1 MDNLDK
7 DINDLEQE
15 DMLDE
20 MTSKTETPDDELPV
34 QEPESA
40 DEAADTAESE
50 DVAEDVDSDDMK
62 EKAPDEKKKG
72 LFHKKEKKKDK
83 KDLKIEE
90 LNDRLI
96 RNMAEFDNFRKR
108 TDKEKSQM
116 FDAGAG
122 LVVEKILPIIDDFE
136 RGMAAVEPD
145 NAESSFVTGIEM
157 VYKKLIT
164 TLNDMGVTVIE
175 SLGKEFDPMFHNAVM
190 QEASEEHETG
200 IITQELQKGY
210 VYKEKV
216 IRHSM
221 VIVAE

>member
-7 DINDLEQE
+7 DIKDLEQE
-15 DMLDE
+15 DIIDE
-20 MTSKTETPDDELPV
+20 VAEEAEISDDGISD
-34 QEPESA
+34 QEPEA
-40 DEAADTAESE
+40 DDEDVDAAESE
-50 DVAEDVDSDDMK
+50 DSDEGK
-62 EKAPDEKKKG
+62 EKSPDEKKKS

-90 LNDRLI
+90 LNDRLM

-122 LVVEKILPIIDDFE
+122 LVVEKMLPVMDDFE
-136 RGMAAVEPD
+136 RGMAAIDPEY
-145 NAESSFVTGIEM
+145 AESSFVTGMEM

-164 TLNDMGVTVIE
+164 TLSDMGVTVIE
-175 SLGKEFDPMFHNAVM
+175 SVGEEFDPMYHNAVL
-190 QEASEEHETG
+190 QEASEDYDSG

-210 VYKEKV
+210 IYKEKV

-221 VIVAE
+221 VVVAE

>member
-7 DINDLEQE
+7 DIKDLEQDLEQE
-15 DMLDE
+15 DVIE
-20 MTSKTETPDDELPV
+20 ETKAANDDI
-34 QEPESA
+34 SA
-40 DEAADTAESE
+40 DEPIVE
-50 DVAEDVDSDDMK
+50 DETEDDVNDEDCDAIN
-62 EKAPDEKKKG
+62 EKSPDEKKKS

-90 LNDRLI
+90 LSDRLM

-116 FDAGAG
+116 FEAGAG
-122 LVVEKILPIIDDFE
+122 LVVEKMLPIIDDFE
-136 RGMAAVEPD
+136 RGMTSIPPED
-145 NAESSFVTGIEM
+145 AESSFVTGIEM

-164 TLNDMGVTVIE
+164 TLSDMGVTVIE
-175 SLGKEFDPMFHNAVM
+175 AVGKEFDPMYHNAVM
-190 QEASEEHETG
+190 QEASEEYESG

-210 VYKEKV
+210 IYKEKV

>member
-20 MTSKTETPDDELPV
+20 MTSKTETADDDLPV

-175 SLGKEFDPMFHNAVM
+175 SVGKEFDPMFHNAVM

-210 VYKEKV
+210 IYKEKV

>member
-7 DINDLEQE
+7 DIKDLEQE
-15 DMLDE
+15 DMDDE
-20 MTSKTETPDDELPV
+20 ATDETQMPDDDLLTE
-34 QEPESA
+34 EPES
-40 DEAADTAESE
+40 DEDLLAEEAEEAIESE
-50 DVAEDVDSDDMK
+50 DSQDLN
-62 EKAPDEKKKG
+62 EKSPDEKKKG

-108 TDKEKSQM
+108 TDKEKGQM

-122 LVVEKILPIIDDFE
+122 LVAEKILPVIDDFE
-136 RGMAAVEPD
+136 RGLASVEPES
-145 NAESSFVTGIEM
+145 AESSFVIGIEM

-164 TLNDMGVTVIE
+164 TLSDMGVAVIE
-175 SLGKEFDPMFHNAVM
+175 SVGQEFDPMYHNAVM
-190 QEASEEHETG
+190 QEASEEYDTG

-210 VYKEKV
+210 IYKDKV